1 MGGARGVAAG
11 GRPVERETFYDVQR
25 RHRRS
30 SWRFTVLSAVAV
42 VVLGLPLSV
51 LVSPVASG
59 LVIVATDALDPLIG
73 TPDLVAEIEDVVDR
87 WTEARDA
94 ADRGEPASY
103 PVAQAALI
111 GGLLLVPGI
120 LAMLGAW
127 LLVRRVFMRA
137 AAGAVVLASG
147 ARPPDPT
154 DVGER
159 QLTNLVAE
167 MALAAGVP
175 PPRVMVVDAD
185 VLNAAVVG
193 RSIEDVTIIVPRRL
207 LDSLGR
213 DPTSAVIADLLATV
227 VNGDLR
233 AALVIASVFQTFDLV
248 GAMVAAPLSR
258 RTRRVLWRLVRMAM
272 RRRPAGAAAGAAGL
286 DGPVRPVR
294 PDAPVDPDGTMPDRG
309 LAEHELARELADLA
323 GLGGLD
329 EEPGSE
335 KAGCL
340 TFPFLAAAVAYSMTM
355 LFVGTVLVVPV
366 MAALWRRRRLLA
378 DATAVE
384 LTRNPDALV
393 EAFERLE
400 AGAAGVPPGPWA
412 HLFLVGPEVRAGL
425 AKRRFDQRM
434 AELRADAP
442 RPGESAWAL
451 ARRRMRESSQANREY
466 QAALDS
472 ASVPGANPTLVGLE
486 RFIPPM
492 HRRLARL
499 AAMGGRLAAD
509 PATPVAS
516 PRRPRPTSLGGWLGR
531 VLSWTLGSAL
541 VVVLVA
547 LLLACALALLVLLA
561 MLTYLA
567 LAFQLLLVAPLVL
580 LVNLGVR

>member
-1 MGGARGVAAG
+1 MGGGARGVAAG
-11 GRPVERETFYDVQR
+11 GRPVERETFYDAQR

-30 SWRFTVLSAVAV
+30 SCRFTVLSAVAV
-42 VVLGLPLSV
+42 VILGLPLSV

-59 LVIVATDALDPLIG
+59 LAIMATDALDPLIS

-87 WTEARDA
+87 WSEARDA
-94 ADRGEPASY
+94 DDRGEPASY

-111 GGLLLVPGI
+111 AGLLLVPGI
-120 LAMLGAW
+120 VAMLGAW

-159 QLTNLVAE
+159 RLTNLVAE

-175 PPRVMVVDAD
+175 PPRVMVVDAN

-193 RSIEDVTIIVPRRL
+193 RSVEDVTIIVPRRL

-233 AALVIASVFQTFDLV
+233 AALVIGSVFQTFDLV

-258 RTRRVLWRLVRMAM
+258 RTRRMLWRLVRMAVG
-272 RRRPAGAAAGAAGL
+272 RRPRGSSVA
-286 DGPVRPVR
+286 GPVPG
-294 PDAPVDPDGTMPDRG
+294 PEGPMPDHG
-309 LAEHELARELADLA
+309 LAEYELARELADLA
-323 GLGGLD
+323 VLGGLD
-329 EEPGSE
+329 DEPGSE
-335 KAGCL
+335 RSGCL
-340 TFPFLAAAVAYSMTM
+340 TFPFLAASVAYSMTM
-355 LFVGTVLVVPV
+355 LFVGSVLVVPM

-393 EAFERLE
+393 EAFEGLE

-425 AKRRFDQRM
+425 AKRRFDQQM
-434 AELRADAP
+434 AALRADEQ
-442 RPGESAWAL
+442 RPGESAWAVT
-451 ARRRMRESSQANREY
+451 RRRMRESGQPTASTRLRSTRRPATVR
-466 QAALDS
+466 AGRSS
-472 ASVPGANPTLVGLE
+472 ASSASS
-486 RFIPPM
+486 
-492 HRRLARL
+492 RRWTA
-499 AAMGGRLAAD
+499 
-509 PATPVAS
+509 AS
-516 PRRPRPTSLGGWLGR
+516 PASKPWAAASPPSRTPPSPGPAAPARRPSAGGSCGCSRGR
-531 VLSWTLGSAL
+531 SA
-541 VVVLVA
+541 
-547 LLLACALALLVLLA
+547 
-561 MLTYLA
+561 
-567 LAFQLLLVAPLVL
+567 APSSSCSPPCCWRAPW
-580 LVNLGVR
+580 GCSCCSGC